1 MGEYFH
7 KVRNLDD
14 KDGQALVEGICNI
27 FGYLHC
33 LPVIMTPSLKAK
45 DKVWT
50 TSQDGIHLLTNP
62 IFYKFKAI
70 GSVPRT
76 LTGSGVG

>member
-7 KVRNLDD
+7 KVKILDD
-14 KDGQALVEGICNI
+14 EDSQALVEGICNI
-27 FGYLHC
+27 FGHLHY
-33 LPVIMTPSLKAK
+33 LPVIVTPSLKAK
-45 DKVWT
+45 GKVWT

-62 IFYKFKAI
+62 IFYKLKAI
-70 GSVPRT
+70 GSVART